1 MDLHSLRNQLVKYS
15 HRTWELGWAANHD
28 GNLTARMDR
37 NRVVATPTAFSKREI
52 REEDL
57 LQVDLWTGKVTM
69 GRHRP
74 FSELPLHLEYFRIR
88 EDVNAVI
95 HAHPPTVCG
104 FAIAGVEVEPR
115 ISPEA
120 VVSLGDRIPLAPP
133 VFPNSLESKQQVRS
147 LGRLYDVIMLGN
159 HGIIA
164 CGTDLEQAFLR
175 IELAENLAKMQQQAM
190 ILGNLR
196 LINELWVGELL
207 AKRKKA
213 GLGPAARDEKSPPP
227 QEISTMPVEE
237 IISAMVGQLKD

>member
-1 MDLHSLRNQLVKYS
+1 MDLHSLRNQIVKYS
-15 HRTWELGWAANHD
+15 HRIWDLGWAANHD
-28 GNLTARMDR
+28 GNITARLDK
-37 NRVVATPTAFSKREI
+37 NRVVITPTAFSKKEI

-57 LQVDLWTGKVTM
+57 LQVETWTGKVTS

-74 FSELPLHLEYFRIR
+74 FSELALHLEYYRIR
-88 EDVNAVI
+88 DDVNPVV
-95 HAHPPTVCG
+95 HAHPPCVCG

-133 VFPNSLESKQQVRS
+133 VFPGSLESKQQIRS
-147 LGRLYDVIMLGN
+147 LGKLYDVIMLGN

-164 CGTDLEQAFLR
+164 CGKDLEQAFLR
-175 IELAENLAKMQQQAM
+175 IELVENLAKMQQQAM

-196 LINELWVGELL
+196 LINEQWVTELM

-213 GLGPAARDEKSPPP
+213 GLGPEARGEKSPPP
-227 QEISTMPVEE
+227 QEISQMPVTE
-237 IISAMVGQLKD
+237 IISAMVEQLQD